1 MNDNN
6 PYGNYN
12 LNELNGSEGNYNP
25 LIQDNEDGEDSH
37 DDEGN
42 FIILY
47 NNY

>member
-12 LNELNGSEGNYNP
+12 LNDFNASEGNYNA
-25 LIQDNEDGEDSH
+25 LIEDNEGGDDSR

-42 FIILY
+42 FII
-47 NNY
+47 